1 MSDAPRSSSSTPTP
15 GHAGP
20 AKAGTPN
27 VAKPDAG
34 HPAPVPDHAFDESVA
49 GEEDPGASLDNN
61 ANGVPPPK
69 DTTPSAANANANVNA
84 NANADANASA
94 GARAATATR
103 ARNPAAPDAAR

>member
-1 MSDAPRSSSSTPTP
+1 MSDALRSSPSTPKP
-15 GHAGP
+15 GHTGP
-20 AKAGTPN
+20 AQAGTPH

-34 HPAPVPDHAFDESVA
+34 HPAAVPDHAFDESVA

-69 DTTPSAANANANVNA
+69 DT
-84 NANADANASA
+84 AS
-94 GARAATATR
+94 RAAPDGPDTRAGTATR

>member
-1 MSDAPRSSSSTPTP
+1 MSDALRSSSATPKP
-15 GHAGP
+15 GHTGP

-34 HPAPVPDHAFDESVA
+34 HPAAVPDHAFDESVA

-69 DTTPSAANANANVNA
+69 DT
-84 NANADANASA
+84 A
-94 GARAATATR
+94 GRAASGAPSDVPDDRAGTGTGTGTATR